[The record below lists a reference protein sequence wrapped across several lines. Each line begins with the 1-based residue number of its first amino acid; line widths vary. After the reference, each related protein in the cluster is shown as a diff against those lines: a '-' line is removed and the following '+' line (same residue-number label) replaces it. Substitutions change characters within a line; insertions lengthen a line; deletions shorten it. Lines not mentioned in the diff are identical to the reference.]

1 LADFKYSGTT
11 NPHTLYNDLKKGF
24 SQANTVVLKLYKG
37 DLNTLNNA
45 VNEIFR
51 KGDHIGNMVIINR
64 YGKIIEIKYSQ
75 IVDGS
80 YLKKLRGFF

>member
-1 LADFKYSGTT
+1 
-11 NPHTLYNDLKKGF
+11 
-24 SQANTVVLKLYKG
+24 
-37 DLNTLNNA
+37 
-45 VNEIFR
+45 
-51 KGDHIGNMVIINR
+51 MVIINR